1 VNARASAEGQK
12 DNATLLLKQEDGWQ
26 RKPIFVANA
35 KAEITWEISFDAEGK
50 ADYSAKPKIM
60 AEGWNQ
66 FTQ

>member
-1 VNARASAEGQK
+1 MERLK
-12 DNATLLLKQEDGWQ
+12 DNAALLLQQEDGWV
-26 RKPIFVANA
+26 RRSVFIANA